1 MTPSKL
7 PFSRKLHLLCALS
20 LAVIPVSVFA
30 QSSPSNSMLN
40 QSDDEDEDSDNG
52 NNDDDS
58 SRSTDFTPGAA
69 TVFAP
74 NSLGSREPALQL
86 GYAERLRLQE
96 NTLNNNLLMRSAP
109 QPSEFEQFVSQ
120 VAGRPVLRYGQNLLL
135 PSSRDFAAPASAT
148 VPPDYRLNVGDV
160 VVLYLTGSV
169 DGAVERQID
178 TDGNIYLPSVGTIR
192 VAGIRYADLR
202 STLTRA
208 IGTEYRYFDVS
219 VAVNALRGIRVY
231 VTGFANNPGAFS
243 VNSLSTLVNAVLQ
256 AGGPSS
262 GGSFRSV
269 KLYRNGREIVDF
281 DLYKLL
287 RDGARVDDA
296 VLQNEDVLFIP
307 PVGEQVAVLGSVQQE
322 AIYELRAGETIAD
335 ALELAGGVN
344 ALADPNRLILY
355 RAGDEA
361 ILGAQEIPAPQ
372 FATMDAESG
381 DILNVLS
388 LGTLAQPIARQSVVV
403 RIEGE
408 VNRPGDYHV
417 GPNTPMAQILEM
429 AGGPTERAYFYG
441 ARLERRSVREQQR
454 ESYGEAIEQ
463 LEFALA
469 SAPLLTSSVLSDGRA
484 AAQLASAR
492 EVLNLLRNR
501 EPDGRVVMNMQ
512 PSSTELPG
520 NLLLEHQD
528 RLVIPPRPTTVGVFG
543 AVFRPASFLLEE
555 TPVILGDYIERAG
568 GLQRGADEKR
578 AFVVRANGDVLTRKD
593 GMMDAPALP
602 GDVVFVPLRTSSVDL
617 WQRIRD
623 IASIVFQVGLT
634 AAAVNSIQ

>member
-1 MTPSKL
+1 MIPSNSV
-7 PFSRKLHLLCALS
+7 FRRKLHWLCALS
-20 LAVIPVSVFA
+20 LVAIPVAVSA
-30 QSSPSNSMLN
+30 QSSPNSSMLN
-40 QSDDEDEDSDNG
+40 NSDEDEDESDS
-52 NNDDDS
+52 DSES
-58 SRSTDFTPGAA
+58 SRSTDFTPGPA

-74 NSLGSREPALQL
+74 SSLGPRDVGVQID
-86 GYAERLRLQE
+86 YAERLRLQE
-96 NTLNNNLLMRSAP
+96 NTLNNNLLLRAP
-109 QPSEFEQFVSQ
+109 PPPSEFEQFVSQ
-120 VAGRPVLRYGQNLLL
+120 VAGRPISRYGQNLLL

-178 TDGNIYLPSVGTIR
+178 TDGNIYLPSVGTIH
-192 VAGIRYADLR
+192 VAGVRYADLR
-202 STLTRA
+202 NTMTRA
-208 IGTEYRYFDVS
+208 IGTEYSFFDVS
-219 VAVNALRGIRVY
+219 VGINSLRGIRVY

-243 VNSLSTLVNAVLQ
+243 VNSLSTLVNAVFQ
-256 AGGPSS
+256 AGGPSA

-281 DLYKLL
+281 DLYQLL
-287 RDGARVDDA
+287 RDGARIDDA

-322 AIYELRAGETIAD
+322 AIYELRPGETVGDAIA
-335 ALELAGGVN
+335 LAGGVN
-344 ALADPNRLILY
+344 ALADPDRLILF

-361 ILGAQEIPAPQ
+361 ILGAQEVTAPQ
-372 FATMDAESG
+372 FATTDARSG
-381 DILNVLS
+381 DILHVLS
-388 LGTLAQPIARQSVVV
+388 LGTLTQPVARQSVVV
-403 RIEGE
+403 RVEGE

-417 GPNTPMAQILEM
+417 GPNTPMAKVLEM
-429 AGGPTERAYFYG
+429 AGGITERAYIFG

-463 LEFALA
+463 LEFSLA
-469 SAPLLTSSVLSDGRA
+469 SAPLLTSSALTDGRA
-484 AAQLASAR
+484 AAQIASAR
-492 EVLNLLRNR
+492 EVLGLLRNR
-501 EPDGRVVMNMQ
+501 EPDGRVVMNLQ
-512 PSSTELPG
+512 PSSTALPG

-543 AVFRPASFLLEE
+543 AVFRPASFLLED
-555 TPVILGDYIERAG
+555 TPTRLEDYIERAG
-568 GLQRGADEKR
+568 GLQRGADER
-578 AFVVRANGDVLTRKD
+578 RSFVVRANGDVLTRKD